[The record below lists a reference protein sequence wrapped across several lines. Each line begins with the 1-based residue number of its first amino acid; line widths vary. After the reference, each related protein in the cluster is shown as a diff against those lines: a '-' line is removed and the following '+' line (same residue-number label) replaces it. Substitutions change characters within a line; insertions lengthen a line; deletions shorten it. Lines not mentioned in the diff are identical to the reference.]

1 MPREVVTSKKPKY
14 RSRLEQDIASHLERV
29 GAMFEYE
36 SIRLPYTR
44 ECVYTPDFILPN
56 GIIVEAK
63 GWFRS
68 SDRSKLALVKK
79 RLPSIDIRIVFQRSG
94 NRLNKQT
101 KTTYAEWANKNG
113 FPHAEGRIPEGWLK
127 EKNETTEFEKL
138 CKQLRRK
145 VRGKT

>member
-1 MPREVVTSKKPKY
+1 MPREVVISKKPKY
-14 RSRLEQDIASHLERV
+14 RSRLEQDIASHLQSV
-29 GAMFEYE
+29 GAVFEYE

-63 GWFRS
+63 GWFQS

-79 RLPSIDIRIVFQRSG
+79 RLPTIDLRIVFQRSE
-94 NRLNKQT
+94 NRLSKKT

-113 FPHAEGRIPEGWLK
+113 FPFAVGRIPESWLK
-127 EKNETTEFEKL
+127 EKNETKEFEKL
-138 CKQLRRK
+138 YKQLRRK
-145 VRGKT
+145 VRCKT